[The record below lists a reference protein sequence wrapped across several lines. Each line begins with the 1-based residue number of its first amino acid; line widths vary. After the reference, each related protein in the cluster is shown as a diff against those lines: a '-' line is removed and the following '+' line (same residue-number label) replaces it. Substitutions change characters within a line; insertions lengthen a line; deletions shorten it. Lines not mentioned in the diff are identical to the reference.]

1 MAVPKSLVSAHPL
14 HAHKR
19 VWTQARLAH
28 DGHVAALPTILIGIP
43 QLAGRHVAWS
53 CVSRLVSGEPH
64 RRRNVTRVDV
74 FQEVRG
80 CSNAVQNWLESSW
93 PRARGLQGNRCVE
106 RCGKGVSA

>member
-1 MAVPKSLVSAHPL
+1 MALPKSLVSAHPL

-28 DGHVAALPTILIGIP
+28 DGHVATLPAILIGIP

-53 CVSRLVSGEPH
+53 CVSRLVSGEAH

-74 FQEVRG
+74 FEEVRRR
-80 CSNAVQNWLESSW
+80 SNAV
-93 PRARGLQGNRCVE
+93 
-106 RCGKGVSA
+106 VS